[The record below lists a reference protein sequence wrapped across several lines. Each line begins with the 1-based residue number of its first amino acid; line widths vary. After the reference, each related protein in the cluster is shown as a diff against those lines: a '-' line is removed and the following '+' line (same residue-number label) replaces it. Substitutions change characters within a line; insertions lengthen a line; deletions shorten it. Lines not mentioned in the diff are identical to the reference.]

1 VPGFPIR
8 KSSNHSPVAGSSRLI
23 AGSNVLH
30 RLLVPRHPPYA
41 LRNLATIACARTL
54 KRVRQKIRCSRS
66 LCSSQDTDGKT
77 WLPRRIRVQGTQARV
92 SQRHAAAS
100 SGPNSVPGTLPVA
113 CPRSVA
119 PVKENVLTEQS
130 QESEP
135 NNQCSTRK
143 HGRPV
148 THSVTRGAGAP

>member
-1 VPGFPIR
+1 MLAFTMQFSSYGR
-8 KSSNHSPVAGSSRLI
+8 K
-23 AGSNVLH
+23 
-30 RLLVPRHPPYA
+30 
-41 LRNLATIACARTL
+41 T
-54 KRVRQKIRCSRS
+54 Q
-66 LCSSQDTDGKT
+66 
-77 WLPRRIRVQGTQARV
+77 LPRRIHAAQAGPVTSTLILHCLEEIALPGAAKLEYSASKRLT
-92 SQRHAAAS
+92 AAS
-100 SGPNSVPGTLPVA
+100 SGPNSVLGALSVA

-119 PVKENVLTEQS
+119 PVKEDVLTGQS